1 MSIVQRL
8 RSHGLYLL
16 SPTWEKTGLPGGA
29 VVKNLPT
36 RAGEARELG
45 SIPGLGRSLGVG
57 NGNPLQYSC
66 LENPTDR
73 GVWWATVHG
82 VARSQTQIS
91 IHTTDQLRKDKA
103 SQMKRMFRRFDCCF
117 FPNRP
122 LGKESACNA
131 RDPSLIPGSGKQRG
145 YPLQYSWAFLLAR
158 ASNESSCNVGD
169 MGSIPG
175 LGRFPG
181 ERKVYPLQSSALENS
196 MDCIAHGFA
205 KSQTRLSDFHFRGG
219 GGSGLHQ
226 EKHACGHADGR
237 PTYRHYSCCLR
248 SHNSHFAKV
257 YVFQSWINSFLYSVF
272 GAKDPKLPWQ
282 IVWSLASSQLHPCS
296 EALRC

>member
-8 RSHGLYLL
+8 RSHVLYLL

-145 YPLQYSWAFLLAR
+145 YPLQYSWAFLLAQLVTNPHAMWEIWVR
-158 ASNESSCNVGD
+158 SLGWEDSLEKGKSTHSS
-169 MGSIPG
+169 
-175 LGRFPG
+175 L
-181 ERKVYPLQSSALENS
+181 
-196 MDCIAHGFA
+196 
-205 KSQTRLSDFHFRGG
+205 
-219 GGSGLHQ
+219 
-226 EKHACGHADGR
+226 
-237 PTYRHYSCCLR
+237 
-248 SHNSHFAKV
+248 
-257 YVFQSWINSFLYSVF
+257 
-272 GAKDPKLPWQ
+272 LPWR
-282 IVWSLASSQLHPCS
+282 IPWTV
-296 EALRC
+296 